1 MSIDIKRDRS
11 KDIQLTSPCLT
22 RIDTYQEINSKIYR
36 QIQSQKNNIKK
47 EKSNKNL
54 YSRK

>member
-36 QIQSQKNNIKK
+36 QIQSQTNNVKK